1 MKKLIWI
8 AAALLLLVLFP
19 GLAQGLAAI
28 VSASVVWLSTQ
39 PILVGFGLGLI
50 AWPHLC
56 HSKKF
61 TPEGATR

>member
-28 VSASVVWLSTQ
+28 VSATALFLAGQ
-39 PILVGFGLGLI
+39 PALIAFGLGLI
-50 AWPHLC
+50 AAPHLR